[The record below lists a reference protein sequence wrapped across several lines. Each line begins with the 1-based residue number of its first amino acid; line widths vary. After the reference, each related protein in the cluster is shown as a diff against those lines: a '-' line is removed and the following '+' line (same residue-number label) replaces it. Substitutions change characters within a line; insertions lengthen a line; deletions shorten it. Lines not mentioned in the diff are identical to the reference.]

1 MKDLSNYR
9 KSYEK
14 SELLE
19 NTILKILFNYFING
33 FMKQKKIRKMK
44 K

>member
-14 SELLE
+14 SALIESE
-19 NTILKILFNYFING
+19 IPEDPIN
-33 FMKQKKIRKMK
+33 
-44 K
+44 